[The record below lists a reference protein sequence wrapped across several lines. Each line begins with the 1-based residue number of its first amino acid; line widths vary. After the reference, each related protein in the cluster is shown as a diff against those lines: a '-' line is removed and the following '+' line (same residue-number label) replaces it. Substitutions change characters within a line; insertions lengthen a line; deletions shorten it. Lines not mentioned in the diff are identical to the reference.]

1 MVTLSIVKMFQNIIK
16 YKDFIIFILNLKQN
30 LYLLIKINLDFKN
43 FHKSLNF
50 LKYFIRKVK
59 DE

>member
-1 MVTLSIVKMFQNIIK
+1 
-16 YKDFIIFILNLKQN
+16 QN

-50 LKYFIRKVK
+50 
-59 DE
+59 

>member
-1 MVTLSIVKMFQNIIK
+1 
-16 YKDFIIFILNLKQN
+16 

-50 LKYFIRKVK
+50 
-59 DE
+59 

>member
-1 MVTLSIVKMFQNIIK
+1 MS
-16 YKDFIIFILNLKQN
+16 ILNLKQN

-50 LKYFIRKVK
+50 
-59 DE
+59 

>member
-1 MVTLSIVKMFQNIIK
+1 
-16 YKDFIIFILNLKQN
+16 NLKQN

-50 LKYFIRKVK
+50 
-59 DE
+59 

>member
-1 MVTLSIVKMFQNIIK
+1 MLVFYNNR
-16 YKDFIIFILNLKQN
+16 IFFGNFKHRKKN

-50 LKYFIRKVK
+50 
-59 DE
+59 